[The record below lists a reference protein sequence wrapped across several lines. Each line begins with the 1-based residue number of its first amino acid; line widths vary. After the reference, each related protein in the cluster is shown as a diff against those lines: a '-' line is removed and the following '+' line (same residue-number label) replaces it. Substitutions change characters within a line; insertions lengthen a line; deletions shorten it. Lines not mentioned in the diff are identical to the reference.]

1 MHKEPKMK
9 QFLPRLAAAAALL
22 ASSTVT
28 LAHDGHGLAGSHWH
42 PTDTAGFAVVA
53 LLAGMA
59 IWLSRDR

>member
-1 MHKEPKMK
+1 MK

-53 LLAGMA
+53 LLAGLA
-59 IWLSRDR
+59 IWLSRDQ

>member
-9 QFLPRLAAAAALL
+9 RFLPPLAAACALI
-22 ASSTVT
+22 ATSTVT
-28 LAHDGHGLAGSHWH
+28 LAHDGHGLAASHWH